1 MKNYKNYNQY
11 TSSKAYYSDLKNQN
25 KNLNSSKYNL
35 DKLEKRLQKIL
46 HFSYNVFNPI
56 FKGEDIVEYRNTKL
70 KDELDNDFDQKVTSH
85 SPSWLIKIVNLLIM
99 TYNKY
104 FKKKISK
111 VVHFVVKQ
119 AKQFYFRLKSNRKN
133 RFMEV
138 SILNHF
144 LKTKPT

>member
-1 MKNYKNYNQY
+1 MKNYQNYNQY

-35 DKLEKRLQKIL
+35 NKLEKGLQKIL
-46 HFSYNVFNPI
+46 HFSYNFFNPI
-56 FKGEDIVEYRNTKL
+56 FKGEDIVEYRNINL
-70 KDELDNDFDQKVTSH
+70 KDELDNDFDKKITNH
-85 SPSWLIKIVNLLIM
+85 SPTWLIKIVSLLM
-99 TYNKY
+99 TIYNKY

-111 VVHFVVKQ
+111 VVLFTVKQ
-119 AKQFYFRLKSNRKN
+119 FHLYLKQNKKKFL
-133 RFMEV
+133 EI